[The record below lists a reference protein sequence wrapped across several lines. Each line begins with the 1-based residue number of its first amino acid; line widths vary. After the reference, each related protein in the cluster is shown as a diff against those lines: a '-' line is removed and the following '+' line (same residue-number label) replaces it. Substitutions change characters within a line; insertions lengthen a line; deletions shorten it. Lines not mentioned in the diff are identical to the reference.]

1 MLQFMRCAI
10 FYFPRHLGSS
20 FTQGESNECRKKEN
34 FEMNVVCGIMR
45 WLTLFANDALEKVK
59 LHALRCMNCDLA
71 SSIFDPERFN
81 S

>member
-1 MLQFMRCAI
+1 MRNFLFPPSFGFV
-10 FYFPRHLGSS
+10 FYTRGIK
-20 FTQGESNECRKKEN
+20 CRKKED

-59 LHALRCMNCDLA
+59 FHASRCMNCDLA
-71 SSIFDPERFN
+71 SSIFEPERFN